1 MHNLRVES
9 EGPEC
14 WSTKW
19 ARQATLAADG
29 SSRASCAVAT
39 RQKGPSNPTWLR
51 HHRMPRR
58 PFRYCQDNAA
68 SLVTQHGLLLSDQEV
83 VCVSWRPRFFPGPLT
98 SRLRETHYLREAPGR
113 LGHSSSRVAK
123 CNLFPVSH
131 RQFSEFRGET
141 SSPAARG
148 PATQSANS
156 PPTLAAPRSVRSR
169 LRAPAWVDHRCFCRP
184 SSRKEEKCLTVTKTG
199 NGGVAVREKS

>member
-19 ARQATLAADG
+19 ARQATAAADG

-39 RQKGPSNPTWLR
+39 RQKGLSNPTWLR

-58 PFRYCQDNAA
+58 PLRYCQDNAA

-113 LGHSSSRVAK
+113 LGHCSSRVTK
-123 CNLFPVSH
+123 CNLFPVSLL
-131 RQFSEFRGET
+131 QFSEFRGET

-148 PATQSANS
+148 PATKSANS
-156 PPTLAAPRSVRSR
+156 PPSLAAPPAACVLGCEPLPWWTTAAFVAQAVERGKVPLGDQNGKRR
-169 LRAPAWVDHRCFCRP
+169 GCRA
-184 SSRKEEKCLTVTKTG
+184 
-199 NGGVAVREKS
+199 